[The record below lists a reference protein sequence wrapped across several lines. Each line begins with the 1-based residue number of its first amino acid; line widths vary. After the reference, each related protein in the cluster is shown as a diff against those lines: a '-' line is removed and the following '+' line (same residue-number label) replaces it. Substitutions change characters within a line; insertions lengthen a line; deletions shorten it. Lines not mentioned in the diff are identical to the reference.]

1 LLFLTNSNSNT
12 LRCASTC
19 RGLLIFTRKVSSLQ
33 AQCNSKFFVNAC
45 GLLLSWMTFLNHA
58 RCLCYFIYIYIY
70 IYVDLVFVL
79 PPRAATPIDGFTQPA
94 DRFDGSDL
102 AAANILQT
110 SKILTS
116 WKGDSEF
123 VSRLWQQVVRRRA

>member
-1 LLFLTNSNSNT
+1 MRIYVSWLADFYEEGVVVTSPVQLKVLCQCLWAFAELDDILESREVSLLFHL
-12 LRCASTC
+12 
-19 RGLLIFTRKVSSLQ
+19 
-33 AQCNSKFFVNAC
+33 
-45 GLLLSWMTFLNHA
+45 
-58 RCLCYFIYIYIY
+58 YIY

>member
-1 LLFLTNSNSNT
+1 
-12 LRCASTC
+12 
-19 RGLLIFTRKVSSLQ
+19 
-33 AQCNSKFFVNAC
+33 
-45 GLLLSWMTFLNHA
+45 
-58 RCLCYFIYIYIY
+58 
-70 IYVDLVFVL
+70 VDLVFVL

-116 WKGDSEF
+116 WKVIENLTHQIISF
-123 VSRLWQQVVRRRA
+123 VILF